1 MRLPRTADTHN
12 AFYVN
17 GAGALRLTS
26 LAAAQHD
33 GSAEMVV
40 DGVSLY
46 RSEAAAGAP
55 AGGFKQF
62 CTPAPL
68 APSWHDLAL
77 RYASAPGGAR
87 SVLRFFVVDCC
98 RFRNAFGCAPPVAAS
113 LPQAAPVPA
122 PLCGPLRP
130 LLWPG

>member
-1 MRLPRTADTHN
+1 
-12 AFYVN
+12 
-17 GAGALRLTS
+17 
-26 LAAAQHD
+26 
-33 GSAEMVV
+33 MVV

-46 RSEAAAGAP
+46 RSEAAAGAS

>member
-1 MRLPRTADTHN
+1 
-12 AFYVN
+12 
-17 GAGALRLTS
+17 
-26 LAAAQHD
+26 
-33 GSAEMVV
+33 MVV

-68 APSWHDLAL
+68 APGWHDLAL

-87 SVLRFFVVDCC
+87 SVLRFFVMD
-98 RFRNAFGCAPPVAAS
+98 AAAVATVTAGE
-113 LPQAAPVPA
+113 QAVYEVSWKVTA
-122 PLCGPLRP
+122 
-130 LLWPG
+130 